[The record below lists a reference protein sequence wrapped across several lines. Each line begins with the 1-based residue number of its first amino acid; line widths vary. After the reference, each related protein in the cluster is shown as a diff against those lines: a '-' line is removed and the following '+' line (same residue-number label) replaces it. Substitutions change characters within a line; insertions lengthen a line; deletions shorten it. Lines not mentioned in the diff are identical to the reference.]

1 LKVLVIATPSTL
13 QQTLCHWF
21 EGRERAYRVV
31 EPEHVQSLGRSDLDG
46 HVVVD
51 LATLEGLQRGTDLI
65 LSGEGRHHLIE
76 LVEASG
82 CPFVQLS
89 DGRVFDGDEAPINH
103 RESDSVQPGS
113 VTGARLSAVEHLLER
128 HVPSH
133 VILRTGPVFSN
144 QSDNFFVKLFRRLL
158 DGGDIGLNSQLKTC
172 PTHVTDLARVVSG
185 LIDQLACGANNWGV
199 YHYNSSGPTSAYE
212 FAEVML
218 AFASQQLDL
227 GQKATSLTVQEAGVR
242 IEPAVPVLRCEKIL
256 HDFGIKQLPWR
267 SFLPQPIK
275 LLCENHPV

>member
-1 LKVLVIATPSTL
+1 MKVLVIATPSAL
-13 QQTLCHWF
+13 QQTLCQWF
-21 EGRERAYRVV
+21 EGRGRAFRVV
-31 EPEHVQSLGRSDLDG
+31 EPQQIPSLQRSDVTN

-51 LATLEGLQRGTDLI
+51 LATLEGLQCGTDLVI
-65 LSGEGRHHLIE
+65 HGDARHHLIE

-82 CPFVQLS
+82 SLFMQLS

-113 VTGARLSAVEHLLER
+113 VAGARLSAVEHLLER

-133 VILRTGPVFSN
+133 VILRTGPVFSS
-144 QSDNFFVKLFRRLL
+144 QIDNFFVQLFRRLL

-172 PTHVTDLARVVSG
+172 PTHVTDLARVISG

-199 YHYNSSGPTSAYE
+199 YHYNSSGPTTAYE

-227 GQKATSLTVQEAGVR
+227 GQKATSLTVQESGVR

-275 LLCENHPV
+275 LLCENQRS